1 MRLSAGLRPDPLGIL
16 CALTSLSRNG
26 EPTSKRREVR
36 GGSGGELL
44 IRGGAKIRRGRER
57 GLLIRG
63 QKGEK
68 GRAMGW
74 KGRGREFPA
83 KSRRVE

>member
-36 GGSGGELL
+36 GGSGGVLL
-44 IRGGAKIRRGRER
+44 IREGTKIRRGRER
-57 GLLIRG
+57 GRKERREERWDG
-63 QKGEK
+63 KGGE
-68 GRAMGW
+68 GNSPQSQG
-74 KGRGREFPA
+74 E
-83 KSRRVE
+83 